1 MPIRFGT
8 DGWRGIIAEDFTF
21 ANLRLAS
28 QGLAIW
34 ARQYAPPGPWVV
46 GYDRRFASE
55 DFADAC
61 AEVLTGNSLS
71 VLLCDRPAPTP
82 VVAWN
87 VLAQRGAGGVVITA
101 SHNPAR
107 WNGFKVKTPQG
118 SSAPPEQVSQL
129 EAIINRLGPEAVRQL
144 PKRQALAQG
153 LLRLFDPTPSYDT
166 QIAQR
171 VDLSLLRAAGFTVV
185 VDAMHGAGAGYVP
198 RLLAGGA
205 TRVVEI
211 RGERNPLFP
220 GMHNPEPIPPNLT
233 PLVEAVRHHKAQVGL
248 AFDGDADRLG
258 VVDEQGNILTALDT
272 FALLAFFLL
281 EVRGQRAPIVKTLT
295 SSRMLLRLGE
305 RYGVPVYE
313 TPVGF
318 KYVAPLMLQHDAL
331 MGGEES
337 GGFAFR
343 GHLPERDGILSGL
356 LLLEFIARTG
366 KTPSQLLALLHQA
379 VGPHFYARRDFPF
392 PQDQR
397 DAIRQRLDAA
407 QPQTMA
413 GLPVVRKDS
422 TDGWRWVLE
431 GQWWLAI
438 RFSGTEPLLR
448 IYAEADSPQRVE
460 ALLDVG
466 QELAGVA
473 S

>member
-1 MPIRFGT
+1 MAIRFGT

-28 QGLAIW
+28 QGLALW
-34 ARQYAPPGPWVV
+34 ARRHAPPGPWVV
-46 GYDRRFASE
+46 GYDCRFASE

-61 AEVLTGNSLS
+61 AEVLAGNGLP

-87 VLAQRGAGGVVITA
+87 ILAHHGAGGVVITA

-107 WNGFKVKTPQG
+107 WNGFKVKTSHG
-118 SSAPPEQVSQL
+118 SSAPPEQVEAL
-129 EAIINRLGPEAVRQL
+129 ERIINSLMPEAVRPL
-144 PKRQALAQG
+144 PKKDALAQG
-153 LLRLFDPTPSYDT
+153 LLRLVDPIPPYD
-166 QIAQR
+166 QQVARR
-171 VDLSLLRAAGFTVV
+171 VDLALVRSAGLTVV
-185 VDAMHGAGAGYVP
+185 VDAMHGTGAGYIP
-198 RLLAGGA
+198 RLLAGGT
-205 TRVVEI
+205 TRILEI

-220 GMHNPEPIPPNLT
+220 GMHNPEPIAPNLA
-233 PLVEAVRHHKAQVGL
+233 PLSQAVRQHHAQVGL

-258 VVDEQGNILTALDT
+258 VVDEGGNFLTALDA

-281 EVRGQRAPIVKTLT
+281 EVRGLRGPLVKTLT

-305 RYGVPVYE
+305 RYRVPVYE

-318 KYVAPLMLQHDAL
+318 KFVAPLMLQHNAL
-331 MGGEES
+331 IGGEES
-337 GGFAFR
+337 GGFAFQ

-356 LLLEFIARTG
+356 LFLEFMARTG

-392 PQDQR
+392 PPEER
-397 DAIRQRLDAA
+397 ETIRQRLNNAYPD
-407 QPQTMA
+407 TLA
-413 GLPVVRKDS
+413 GLPVRRKDT

-431 GQWWLAI
+431 DQWWLAV

-460 ALLDVG
+460 ALLDAG
-466 QELAGVA
+466 QALAGVG
-473 S
+473 

>member
-21 ANLRLAS
+21 ANLRLVS
-28 QGLAIW
+28 QGLAVW
-34 ARQYAPPGPWVV
+34 ARGNAPPGPWIV
-46 GYDRRFASE
+46 GYDCRFASE

-61 AEVLTGNSLS
+61 AEVLTGNGLP
-71 VLLCDRPAPTP
+71 VLLCNRPAPTP

-87 VLAQRGAGGVVITA
+87 IVARRGAGGVVITA

-118 SSAPPEQVSQL
+118 ASAPPDQVTQL
-129 EAIINRLGPEAVRQL
+129 EDIINSLGHQAVRRL
-144 PKRQALAQG
+144 PKEQASTQG
-153 LLRLFDPTPSYDT
+153 LLHTIDPVPSYDA
-166 QIAQR
+166 QIAR
-171 VDLSLLRAAGFTVV
+171 IVDLHLLRKAGFTVV

-198 RLLAGGA
+198 RLLAGG
-205 TRVVEI
+205 TTQVIEI

-220 GMHNPEPIPPNLT
+220 GMHNPEPIAPNLL
-233 PLVEAVRHHKAQVGL
+233 PLTEAVRSHGAQVGL

-258 VVDEQGNILTALDT
+258 VVDQHGNVLTALDT
-272 FALLAFFLL
+272 FSLLAFFLL
-281 EVRGQRAPIVKTLT
+281 EVRGLRAPLVKTLT
-295 SSRMLLRLGE
+295 SSRMLLRLAE
-305 RYGVPVYE
+305 RYGVPVFE

-318 KYVAPLMLQHDAL
+318 KYVAPLMLQHNAL
-331 MGGEES
+331 IGGEES
-337 GGFAFR
+337 GGFAFQ

-356 LLLEFIARTG
+356 LFLEFMARTQ
-366 KTPSQLLALLHQA
+366 KTPSQLLSTLHQA

-392 PQDQR
+392 PPEQR
-397 DAIRQRLDAA
+397 EAIRRHLEEAH
-407 QPQTMA
+407 PQALA
-413 GLPVVRKDS
+413 GIPVRRKDT

-460 ALLDVG
+460 ALLDAG
-466 QELAGVA
+466 QGLAGVA
-473 S
+473 